1 MPLLNLNDQNNIA
14 QVPSNFQT
22 LDTSRYVVFPYSQ
35 AYSYYL
41 SDGKPTTISPSEINL
56 IDTLLIKASE
66 EYNNKKDKYFS
77 WQPISSLESYKL
89 QLIAVLDSN
98 NKKMVY
104 ANCFS
109 PWTLYGRKETLKDQP
124 SDWRT
129 VLVLADGG
137 GNTFFHLTFNLT
149 DSTYNPI
156 ITNSHL

>member
-77 WQPISSLESYKL
+77 WQPISSLERYW
-89 QLIAVLDSN
+89 IAIT
-98 NKKMVY
+98 KKWFMQI
-104 ANCFS
+104 ASDLGHF
-109 PWTLYGRKETLKDQP
+109 TGGKRHLKISQ
-124 SDWRT
+124 
-129 VLVLADGG
+129 AIGEQ
-137 GNTFFHLTFNLT
+137 F
-149 DSTYNPI
+149 
-156 ITNSHL
+156 